1 MSDNA
6 RPDNANTPVS
16 GTVVPPSRSRRTGW
30 IVAAVIAAGL
40 TGAAASS
47 ALSHGFGFGPHGFG
61 PGAWHGR
68 FMGGSLDPKQIEDR
82 ADRMVR
88 HLAIEIDAT
97 NDQQEKLR
105 NVVRSTVRDILP
117 MREKAHAAR
126 ARARELLTQDKVDRA
141 EIDKFRTEQAALA
154 DAFSKRMAQ
163 AVGDAAEILTP
174 EQRRKIA
181 DRLPP
186 SGRGHGFGPG
196 SGPGS
201 GSGSGPGFGSGPHWN
216 R

>member
-6 RPDNANTPVS
+6 KPDSADAPLS
-16 GTVVPPSRSRRTGW
+16 GTVLPPNRGRRTGW
-30 IVAAVIAAGL
+30 IVAALIAAGL

-47 ALSHGFGFGPHGFG
+47 ALSHGFGFGSPGFG
-61 PGAWHGR
+61 PGGWHGR
-68 FMGGSLDPKQIEDR
+68 FMGGPLDPKQIEDR

-88 HLAIEIDAT
+88 HVAIEIDAT
-97 NDQQEKLR
+97 NEQQEKLR
-105 NVVRSTVRDILP
+105 NVVRGAVRDILP
-117 MREKAHAAR
+117 MRERAQAAR
-126 ARARELLTQDKVDRA
+126 ARARELLTQDKIDRA
-141 EIDKFRTEQAALA
+141 EIEKFRTDQAALA
-154 DAFSKRMAQ
+154 DAFSKRVAQ

-186 SGRGHGFGPG
+186 PGHGPGFGPG
-196 SGPGS
+196 G
-201 GSGSGPGFGSGPHWN
+201 GPGFGPGPHWN

>member
-6 RPDNANTPVS
+6 RPDNANGPLS
-16 GTVVPPSRSRRTGW
+16 GTVLPPNRGRRTGW

-47 ALSHGFGFGPHGFG
+47 ALSHGFGFGPPGFG
-61 PGAWHGR
+61 PGGWHGR
-68 FMGGSLDPKQIEDR
+68 FMGGPLDPKQIEDR
-82 ADRMVR
+82 ADRAVR
-88 HLAIEIDAT
+88 HIAIEIDAT
-97 NDQQEKLR
+97 NEQQEKLR
-105 NVVRSTVRDILP
+105 TVVRSAVKDILP

-126 ARARELLTQDKVDRA
+126 ARARELLTQDKIDRA
-141 EIDKFRTEQAALA
+141 EIEKFRTEQAQLA
-154 DAFSKRMAQ
+154 DAFSKRVAQ

-186 SGRGHGFGPG
+186 PGPGHAFGPG
-196 SGPGS
+196 S
-201 GSGSGPGFGSGPHWN
+201 HWN

>member
-6 RPDNANTPVS
+6 RPDRADAPVS
-16 GTVVPPSRSRRTGW
+16 GTVLPRSRGRRTGW
-30 IVAAVIAAGL
+30 IVAALIAAGL
-40 TGAAASS
+40 SGAAASS
-47 ALSHGFGFGPHGFG
+47 ALSHGFGFGPGGFG
-61 PGAWHGR
+61 PGGWHGR
-68 FMGGSLDPKQIEDR
+68 FMGGPLDPKQIEDR

-88 HLAIEIDAT
+88 HVAIEIDAT

-105 NVVRSTVRDILP
+105 NVMRGAVKDILP

-126 ARARELLTQDKVDRA
+126 ARARELLTQDKIDRA
-141 EIDKFRTEQAALA
+141 EIEKFRTEQAQLA
-154 DAFSKRMAQ
+154 DAFSKRVAQ
-163 AVGDAAEILTP
+163 AIGDAAEILTP

-186 SGRGHGFGPG
+186 PGRGAGFGPG
-196 SGPGS
+196 
-201 GSGSGPGFGSGPHWN
+201 FGGHGPHWN

>member
-6 RPDNANTPVS
+6 KPENANGPLS
-16 GTVVPPSRSRRTGW
+16 GTVLPPSRGRRTGW

-40 TGAAASS
+40 TGAAATS

-68 FMGGSLDPKQIEDR
+68 FMGGPLDAKQIEDR
-82 ADRMVR
+82 ADRAVR
-88 HLAIEIDAT
+88 HIAIEIDAT
-97 NDQQEKLR
+97 SEQQEKLR
-105 NVVRSTVRDILP
+105 NVVRGAVRDIMP
-117 MREKAHAAR
+117 MRERAHAAR
-126 ARARELLTQDKVDRA
+126 ARARELLTQDKIDRN
-141 EIDKFRTEQAALA
+141 EIEKFRTEQGALV
-154 DAFSKRMAQ
+154 DAFSKRVAQ

-186 SGRGHGFGPG
+186 PGRGPGSGFGPG
-196 SGPGS
+196 Q
-201 GSGSGPGFGSGPHWN
+201 HWN

>member
-1 MSDNA
+1 MLLTTSRRRFLMSDNA
-6 RPDNANTPVS
+6 RPDSASGPLS
-16 GTVVPPSRSRRTGW
+16 GTVLPPSRNRRTGW

-47 ALSHGFGFGPHGFG
+47 ALSHGFGFGPPGFG

-68 FMGGSLDPKQIEDR
+68 FMGGPLDPKQIEDR
-82 ADRMVR
+82 ADRAVR
-88 HLAIEIDAT
+88 HIAIEIDAT
-97 NDQQEKLR
+97 NEQQEKLR
-105 NVVRSTVRDILP
+105 TVVRSAVRDILP

-126 ARARELLTQDKVDRA
+126 ARARELLTQDKIDRA
-141 EIDKFRTEQAALA
+141 EIEKFRTEQAQLA
-154 DAFSKRMAQ
+154 DAFSKRVAQ

-186 SGRGHGFGPG
+186 PGPGHAFGPG
-196 SGPGS
+196 S
-201 GSGSGPGFGSGPHWN
+201 HWN